1 MKFFLLENYIYNTQ
15 SHSRFSKVGL
25 NYYIRFWTLDG
36 QFELTSAFRMLGEP
50 VVSIGFPFS
59 SSIRPT
65 ISSGVVSKSMDCA
78 LLTTCCVQSG
88 TSGGPIINHTTG
100 DMLGMV
106 VCNVLSSDGT
116 TLYPRMSLAVPATI
130 LSGPLREYLRTDSQ

>member
-1 MKFFLLENYIYNTQ
+1 MTVTFRTLA
-15 SHSRFSKVGL
+15 SK
-25 NYYIRFWTLDG
+25 LDP
-36 QFELTSAFRMLGEP
+36 TSMSLVFAGEP
-50 VVSIGFPFS
+50 VVSVGFPFS

-65 ISSGVVSKSMDCA
+65 ISDGVVSKSMDCA

-88 TSGGPIINHTTG
+88 TSGGPIVSRATG

-106 VCNVLSSDGT
+106 VCNVLSSDDT
-116 TLYPRMSLAVPATI
+116 MLYPRMSLAVPAAT